1 MGIRESTKDRFKMQR
16 ELVVDLKSTPG
27 SSQTPDVHSLALQLP
42 QGASLPVHNLN
53 HRHIQQI
60 SEITT
65 MKVVLRVS
73 NIDGLKSFFC
83 IMAGRETRT
92 KAMKIAV
99 RIPGVMAASL
109 KGNNPDQIE
118 VDGVEIDTVKL
129 TALIRKKVG
138 HADIISVAKA
148 KIRKDPSP
156 DTSSTLPKS
165 DTLPLDGYGSQN
177 FCTQQ
182 EERLPGITLHDS
194 RAVEDHNEE
203 RSEASRFSN
212 PFVAGPSIHITEE
225 PSSYPSLV
233 LQSSQSFENPLD
245 GCGSQ
250 NFNAQSEEQ
259 FSTED
264 PVFEISLD
272 DFFAGADQNEDR
284 SEASRFSNPSMAGP
298 STHISEEPS
307 SYPSLVLQSS
317 QSFENPLDGCG
328 SQNFNAQSEEQFSS
342 EDPVYEIALDD
353 FFAGEDHNE
362 GKRVLKRPQE
372 RHEWIKAESAR
383 LKLETAKSE
392 MAMETNNSKYK
403 AKMGIKVALAQMQ
416 LEFEKEKYQLMEK
429 HYQIALAFSLGL
441 FILFLAL
448 YVTRI

>member
-272 DFFAGADQNEDR
+272 DFFAGADQNE
-284 SEASRFSNPSMAGP
+284 
-298 STHISEEPS
+298 
-307 SYPSLVLQSS
+307 
-317 QSFENPLDGCG
+317 
-328 SQNFNAQSEEQFSS
+328 
-342 EDPVYEIALDD
+342 
-353 FFAGEDHNE
+353 

>member
-298 STHISEEPS
+298 STH
-307 SYPSLVLQSS
+307 
-317 QSFENPLDGCG
+317 
-328 SQNFNAQSEEQFSS
+328 
-342 EDPVYEIALDD
+342 
-353 FFAGEDHNE
+353 